1 MKLYYEVDMK
11 TKSLSSKTDLTGYSM
26 DWCIPFD
33 SGKKVNFEEGQLWE
47 KEEKSACRSGRK
59 KRGKKRE
66 GARPLS
72 RRFQVWDVNFFNH
85 MFFFCFSFRYTAFF
99 VSFRF
104 LYYQEEGSVG
114 PIFLWVTFITPV
126 GCCHFPI
133 CLCLPIF

>member
-72 RRFQVWDVNFFNH
+72 RRFQVWDVNFFNY
-85 MFFFCFSFRYTAFF
+85 MFSFCFSFRYTAFLSAF
-99 VSFRF
+99 VLFIIKNRD
-104 LYYQEEGSVG
+104 
-114 PIFLWVTFITPV
+114 LWVQFSCGYV
-126 GCCHFPI
+126 YKSNGM
-133 CLCLPIF
+133 LPFST

>member
-99 VSFRF
+99 VCAFVLFIIKNRD
-104 LYYQEEGSVG
+104 
-114 PIFLWVTFITPV
+114 LWVQFSCGYV
-126 GCCHFPI
+126 YKSNGM
-133 CLCLPIF
+133 LPFST

>member
-1 MKLYYEVDMK
+1 MK

-72 RRFQVWDVNFFNH
+72 RRFQVWDVNFFNY
-85 MFFFCFSFRYTAFF
+85 MFSFCFSFRYTAFLSAF
-99 VSFRF
+99 VLFIIKNRD
-104 LYYQEEGSVG
+104 
-114 PIFLWVTFITPV
+114 LWVQFSCGYV
-126 GCCHFPI
+126 YKSNGM
-133 CLCLPIF
+133 LPFST